1 MSSASMTGFGR
12 STFEWG
18 QIEYRIEIKS
28 LNGKSLDLQIKAT
41 EPWAVLDNVA
51 YKVLQQ
57 RLLRG
62 KISLQVWAAPR
73 ATSHS
78 STINHSEEKPPLTI
92 NTTVLNALIQQWRDW
107 SATEKVNSQVPWV
120 DGALWG
126 RLVAAHPMIYQKP
139 STEGAAIASVGALDL
154 PDNNEEAARA
164 YLTALEAAVQD
175 CLEHRLAEGKAIA
188 EALLQ
193 YLEEIR
199 SSAEAIQQI
208 DSHKEPLIRRK
219 IEEFWTEWNDQP
231 ERDGVPALR
240 PDPLRLEQELL
251 YYLEKKDI
259 AEELVRLKQ
268 HLSFALE
275 ILGNPGEQ
283 GRKLGFVAQEIGR
296 ELNTIGSKVS
306 DFEIQRLIVLSKE
319 VLEKIKE
326 QSLNLL

>member
-1 MSSASMTGFGR
+1 MSGASMTGFGR

-18 QIEYRIEIKS
+18 RAEYHIEIRS
-28 LNGKSLDLQIKAT
+28 LNGKSLDLQIKAA

-51 YKVLQQ
+51 YKVLQ
-57 RLLRG
+57 RHLLRG
-62 KISLQVWAAPR
+62 KISLQVWAAPK
-73 ATSHS
+73 ATTHS
-78 STINHSEEKPPLTI
+78 RSPIHTEEKPPLII
-92 NTTVLNALIQQWRDW
+92 NTAVLNSLIQQWHDW
-107 SATEKVNSQVPWV
+107 SATEKASGQEPWV
-120 DGALWG
+120 DGALLG
-126 RLVAAHPMIYQKP
+126 RLVAAHPMIFQKAFP
-139 STEGAAIASVGALDL
+139 EEAAMDSANAFDS
-154 PDNNEEAARA
+154 PDNNEEAAGA

-175 CLEHRLAEGKAIA
+175 CLKHRLAEGKAIT
-188 EALLQ
+188 ETLLQ

-199 SSAEAIQQI
+199 SNTVAIQKI
-208 DSHKEPLIRRK
+208 DSVKEPLIRKK
-219 IEEFWTEWNDQP
+219 IEAFWNEWNSQP
-231 ERDGVPALR
+231 EHEGVPALR

-268 HLSFALE
+268 HLAFARE
-275 ILGNPGEQ
+275 ILSSPGEQ

-306 DFEIQRLIVLSKE
+306 DFEIQRLVVLSKE

>member
-1 MSSASMTGFGR
+1 MSSVSMTGFGR

-18 QIEYRIEIKS
+18 QTEYRIEIKS
-28 LNGKSLDLQIKAT
+28 LNGKSLDLQIKTT

-78 STINHSEEKPPLTI
+78 PTINHPEEKPPLII
-92 NTTVLNALIQQWRDW
+92 NTAVLNALIQQWRDW
-107 SATEKVNSQVPWV
+107 SATEKAGGPDSWV
-120 DGALWG
+120 DGAFWG
-126 RLVAAHPMIYQKP
+126 RLIAAHPMIFHKP
-139 STEGAAIASVGALDL
+139 SAENTAVAAVNAFDSPV
-154 PDNNEEAARA
+154 NNEEATRA
-164 YLTALEAAVQD
+164 YLTALEAAIQD

-199 SSAEAIQQI
+199 SSTEAIQQI
-208 DSHKEPLIRRK
+208 DSAKEPLIRKK
-219 IEEFWTEWNDQP
+219 IEEFWADWNDHP
-231 ERDGVPALR
+231 ERERVPALR

-275 ILGNPGEQ
+275 ILGSPGEQ
-283 GRKLGFVAQEIGR
+283 GRKLSFVAQEIGR

-306 DFEIQRLIVLSKE
+306 DFEIQRLVVLSKE
-319 VLEKIKE
+319 VLEKVKE

>member
-12 STFEWG
+12 STFEWA

-73 ATSHS
+73 ATSDDPTLTHP
-78 STINHSEEKPPLTI
+78 EEKPPLII
-92 NTTVLNALIQQWRDW
+92 NTAVLNALIQQWRDW
-107 SATEKVNSQVPWV
+107 SATEKASGQDPWV

-126 RLVAAHPMIYQKP
+126 RLVAAHPMIFHRP
-139 STEGAAIASVGALDL
+139 SAEVTDVASVSAAIS
-154 PDNNEEAARA
+154 PDTDEEAARA
-164 YLTALEAAVQD
+164 YLSALEVAVQD

-199 SSAEAIQQI
+199 SSAEAIQRI
-208 DSHKEPLIRRK
+208 DSVKEPLIRKK
-219 IEEFWTEWNDQP
+219 IEEFWTEWNNQP
-231 ERDGVPALR
+231 EREGVPALR

-275 ILGNPGEQ
+275 ILGSPGEQ

-306 DFEIQRLIVLSKE
+306 DFEIQRLVVLSKE